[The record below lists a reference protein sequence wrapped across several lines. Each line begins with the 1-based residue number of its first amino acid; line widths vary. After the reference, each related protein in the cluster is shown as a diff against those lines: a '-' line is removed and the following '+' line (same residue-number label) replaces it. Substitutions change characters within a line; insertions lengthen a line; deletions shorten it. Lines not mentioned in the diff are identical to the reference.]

1 MDYQIGAY
9 DSSARSVPVTFTHAS
24 ATQASVTHSRS
35 VNAVLDAE
43 GAYDAE
49 ATAARVADVARGV
62 AYKIEAGIITNP
74 PPEGEPAAANGD

>member
-9 DSSARSVPVTFTHAS
+9 DSSARSVPVTFSH
-24 ATQASVTHSRS
+24 ASVTHSRS

-74 PPEGEPAAANGD
+74 PPEDEPAAATGD